1 MATAQTRP
9 TEKYRA
15 KKGIITKSIKIP
27 KELNI
32 EFIKACERAHVSQ
45 AQVFKDCMRRFI
57 EAHPE

>member
-1 MATAQTRP
+1 MATAQTRA

-45 AQVFKDCMRRFI
+45 AQVFKEDRKSVV
-57 EAHPE
+57 